1 MSRMPRR
8 TFFLILGAL
17 LPGALKSAADAATKK
32 PSPTPKKKKPK
43 PTPTRKK
50 PSPTPTPS
58 KSSSPKTTP
67 TPQSTQSK
75 VTDGVVIAK
84 SSDLLLRQTKI
95 YFIKDSFGVSSGYS
109 LTRTSRG
116 VVAFDVRCTH
126 NGVPS
131 SLSGRELKCPAHGSI
146 FDPETGQAIRG
157 PAVEPLKSYRTIE
170 SDGEIRIVIS

>member
-43 PTPTRKK
+43 PTPAKRK
-50 PSPTPTPS
+50 PTPTPTPS
-58 KSSSPKTTP
+58 KSSTPKP
-67 TPQSTQSK
+67 TQSA
-75 VTDGVVIAK
+75 VSEGVVIAK
-84 SSDLLLRQTKI
+84 SADLLLRQTKI
-95 YFIKDSFGVSSGYS
+95 YFIKDSFGISSGYS